1 MGTYN
6 KEKYYYFMLKSN
18 FFDNDVLKYL
28 QDQQNGYEMIILY
41 FKLIFITINK
51 DGYLI
56 KKIGNKKIPY
66 TVSDLCLET
75 GHSESIVNDA
85 INYFLDTGMMEKKDN
100 KLFIEDAL
108 ILTNQ
113 TTVGAINMREYRKKH
128 PDKSKSNCK
137 NNCKPKSKV
146 YIDNKNNNH
155 NSKLI
160 TNNKINNIEII
171 NKDCQD
177 VIDYLNYKTRSNF
190 VLIEEYK
197 KIISTIMN
205 KYSINDIKTVID
217 KKTSD
222 WINNPKMKDYLTP
235 ETLFGPK
242 FERYLY
248 QKEKTK
254 TINDISMVDIQRAK
268 EMRDKAN
275 G

>member
-28 QDQQNGYEMIILY
+28 QDQPNGYEMIILY

-75 GHSESIVNDA
+75 GHSESIVNNA
-85 INYFLDTGMMEKKDN
+85 IEYFLDTEMMEKKDG

-113 TTVGAINMREYRKKH
+113 TTVGAINMREYRIKN
-128 PDKSKSNCK
+128 PDKCKPKCK

-160 TNNKINNIEII
+160 TNNKSNNIEII

-197 KIISTIMN
+197 KIISAVMN

-248 QKEKTK
+248 QKEKSK
-254 TINDISMVDIQRAK
+254 TLNDISMEDIKRAK

>member
-1 MGTYN
+1 
-6 KEKYYYFMLKSN
+6 
-18 FFDNDVLKYL
+18 
-28 QDQQNGYEMIILY
+28 
-41 FKLIFITINK
+41 
-51 DGYLI
+51 
-56 KKIGNKKIPY
+56 
-66 TVSDLCLET
+66 
-75 GHSESIVNDA
+75 
-85 INYFLDTGMMEKKDN
+85 
-100 KLFIEDAL
+100 
-108 ILTNQ
+108 
-113 TTVGAINMREYRKKH
+113 MREYRIKN
-128 PDKSKSNCK
+128 PDKCKPKCK

-146 YIDNKNNNH
+146 YIENKNNNH
-155 NSKLI
+155 NLKLI
-160 TNNKINNIEII
+160 TNNKINNIEIT
-171 NKDCQD
+171 NKNCQD

-248 QKEKTK
+248 QKEKSK
-254 TINDISMVDIQRAK
+254 TLNDISMADIQRAK